1 MSLQSLGNPKE
12 YIIWSIESVE
22 LQMWEVSPNA
32 SLEDIMGYTEAT
44 GTVSVTEMFL
54 SAGAPII
61 NHLSHRVA

>member
-1 MSLQSLGNPKE
+1 
-12 YIIWSIESVE
+12 
-22 LQMWEVSPNA
+22 MWEVSPNA